1 MISVEIMCNG
11 FFKCLLGKLILQET
25 EASSGK
31 EIKIFVKGGNF
42 VVFLCKI
49 LLPFILSTLGIR
61 SGKTTLPIL
70 SINPLYTGRLL
81 LLYG

>member
-49 LLPFILSTLGIR
+49 LLPLLYI
-61 SGKTTLPIL
+61 K
-70 SINPLYTGRLL
+70 YTGYTFRENNPDNSFH
-81 LLYG
+81 